1 MAGWNTTGCT
11 VVVEK
16 GKSKA
21 CIAQKT
27 VDYDSGE
34 GTFPRYRAQ
43 GEVWFFATMTRTV
56 TTIYGLTKAGA
67 EAIVNDASNN
77 VSTWKTSTKY
87 LGVVSVSI
95 PFEAYTKTPTMRRVD
110 PSGQY
115 AVEIVEVS
123 TVTDGTETNPYS
135 A

>member
-11 VVVEK
+11 VLVEQ
-16 GKSKA
+16 GVSKA
-21 CIAQKT
+21 CIARKT

-34 GTFPRYRAQ
+34 GSFPRYRAT

-56 TTIYGLTKAGA
+56 TNVYGLTKAAAQGY
-67 EAIVNDASNN
+67 VSNGSA
-77 VSTWKTSTKY
+77 STWKTSTKT
-87 LGVVSVSI
+87 VVPGCSVSI
-95 PFEAYTKTPTMRRVD
+95 PFESYSKTTSARRVD

>member
-21 CIAQKT
+21 CI
-27 VDYDSGE
+27 
-34 GTFPRYRAQ
+34 
-43 GEVWFFATMTRTV
+43 
-56 TTIYGLTKAGA
+56 
-67 EAIVNDASNN
+67 
-77 VSTWKTSTKY
+77 STWKTSTKS